1 MQTNIKESKPFY
13 GMEIV
18 SGNLCFIDR
27 KFGSVLDGFQKG
39 GVSNLNRH
47 GIQQ

>member
-1 MQTNIKESKPFY
+1 MQTNIKRRAFL

-18 SGNLCFIDR
+18 SENLCFFGR

-39 GVSNLNRH
+39 ELLNLNRH
-47 GIQQ
+47 GF